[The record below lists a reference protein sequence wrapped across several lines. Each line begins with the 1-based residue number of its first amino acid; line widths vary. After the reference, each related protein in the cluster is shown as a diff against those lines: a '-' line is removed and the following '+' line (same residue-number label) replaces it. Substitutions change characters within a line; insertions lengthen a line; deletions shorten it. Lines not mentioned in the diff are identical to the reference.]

1 MFRIVQSGNALP
13 FSFPVDPNAEFEPG
27 QIAQLTLIG
36 NQVVCGISDGTAP
49 MGIIDDIKKN
59 SFSAASIDEVVIVP
73 IPAAIITGSGAN
85 LVTTVDVKA
94 ELRNPNVVDSSFVSR
109 NLDVALNSR
118 NGVITL
124 LAGETLNNDQDGDG
138 IPDSIRTVVS
148 YTYQIPNV
156 PGDDSTAA
164 SGRITVWFQRMIFA
178 TDAFETNQ
186 RYPVNAPLFVSESG
200 LLTTRQVSPD
210 YPSIA
215 LVTAPPTSI
224 HGSLEAMWL

>member
-73 IPAAIITGSGAN
+73 IPSVIITGSGSD

-94 ELRNPNVVDSSFVSR
+94 ELRNPNIVESSFVSR
-109 NLDVALNSR
+109 NVDVALNSR

-124 LAGETLNNDQDGDG
+124 LTGEQLNNDQDGDG
-138 IPDSIRTVVS
+138 VPDSIRTVVS

-186 RYPVNAPLFVSESG
+186 RYPVNAPLFVSEAG
-200 LLTTRQVSPD
+200 LLTTRQISPD

-224 HGSLEAMWL
+224 HGSLESMWL